1 MQGDFKLSHYEIHNW
16 LEFNPLICQAERCM
30 KCYDEVIDFIA
41 SGPSASAV
49 ASFRLSDAMNTRAEL
64 LVQREK
70 TGELT
75 AEERSELGH
84 FVELEH
90 IMRLAKARARQRSP
104 HEQSP

>member
-1 MQGDFKLSHYEIHNW
+1 
-16 LEFNPLICQAERCM
+16 M

-41 SGPSASAV
+41 SGPSTSAV
-49 ASFRLSDAMNTRAEL
+49 ASFRLSDAMNTRAEF

-75 AEERSELGH
+75 AEERSELDH

-90 IMRLAKARARQRSP
+90 IMRLAKARARQRP
-104 HEQSP
+104 AHEQSP